1 LTSDLF
7 DCHRVCRPLDI
18 LRDRYQTTL
27 NALKNIDYSDGV
39 EYAINI
45 LSGKY
50 GLMCQY
56 DKALN
61 FETIWSSVFDMTN
74 NKIYRAEGNPL
85 RAKFIED
92 KRLPKKRLKLW

>member
-1 LTSDLF
+1 MIIKEI
-7 DCHRVCRPLDI
+7 RPKTI
-18 LRDRYQTTL
+18 LSLSKVYKNVYFSRERYQTAL

-45 LSGKY
+45 LSGKH

-56 DKALN
+56 DNTLN

-85 RAKFIED
+85 RLNSSRIKD
-92 KRLPKKRLKLW
+92 CK

>member
-1 LTSDLF
+1 MTSDLF

-74 NKIYRAEGNPL
+74 NKIYSAEGNPL